1 MLPLDSFDLETLE
14 SVDRMI
20 KKFGNEVMKERFKF
34 YQDALRTAKEL
45 DALEKEDA
53 VDENY
58 NIPN

>member
-1 MLPLDSFDLETLE
+1 
-14 SVDRMI
+14 MI